1 MMERVGD
8 SHPISWQIPRR
19 LVRRRQRR
27 FQLAPRKRDPF
38 EYQTQV
44 DGCLSHVDGIADSIG
59 ASFRQGKAADGMAVT
74 RFHIGPMHRP
84 PPPSLPFSRSPRP
97 LPPSILKHRQRI
109 SETLGRLEPWL
120 PPPPPHTVACYITS
134 TRKILHPP
142 PSLFLLL
149 CLPLTLIVGSIWK
162 SLQ

>member
-1 MMERVGD
+1 MERVGD

-97 LPPSILKHRQRI
+97 LPPQHP
-109 SETLGRLEPWL
+109 ETSSKNLGDSRPLGAMA
-120 PPPPPHTVACYITS
+120 PPSPPHTVACYITS
-134 TRKILHPP
+134 SRTEKMIRSGSPAMGKDCPRVTIDNVRRH
-142 PSLFLLL
+142 
-149 CLPLTLIVGSIWK
+149 LPR
-162 SLQ
+162 